1 MRFRLSPFAW
11 VSFAMIVGVMG
22 TALISPLYPL
32 YREAWQ
38 LQPSDISLIYVIY
51 MAGALLTL
59 LFLGRLPDRIG
70 FKTVM
75 LWGLA
80 LVILGSLLSLFAGQM
95 ATLALGR
102 FVVGIAS
109 SLITTS
115 STIGLAQLSRN
126 PDPKRT
132 ATEIGFLMAFG
143 FGLGP
148 LLGGLISQW
157 APWPLVTTYLPTVVL
172 ASIGFWALR
181 KTPVAPSGGAR
192 EPLVLKD
199 LLPKLTWPEKDR
211 SSAFAL
217 TSAVPFLAFGVFS
230 LYAAMSPLFLDRL
243 VPWHGP
249 VVSGTAIA
257 AILLASAGIQL
268 LASRLPT
275 HRCGFYGLLG
285 LCASNLILLANLWLG
300 SGLLFALGLV
310 FTALGHAMSMLAGMS
325 MVGRLAQSH
334 NKAGLFSSYLVI
346 GYLGSMLPLLGTG
359 WMADHWGMDVAVSVF
374 CGLVALAAVIAA
386 RAFKNHRWMKPG
398 AGGAPTAAA
407 TA

>member
-1 MRFRLSPFAW
+1 MPLRISAFAW

-32 YREAWQ
+32 YKDAWH

-51 MAGALLTL
+51 MSGALLTL

-80 LVILGSLLSLFAGQM
+80 LVVLGSLMSLLAGNM

-102 FVVGIAS
+102 FVVGMAS

-115 STIGLAQLSRN
+115 STVGLAQLSRN

-132 ATEIGFLMAFG
+132 ATVIGFLMAFG

-157 APWPLVTTYLPTVVL
+157 APLPLLTTYVPTVVL
-172 ASIGFWALR
+172 ASIGFFALR
-181 KTPVAPSGGAR
+181 KTPIGAADDARAPLA
-192 EPLVLKD
+192 LKD

-211 SSAFAL
+211 SGAFAL
-217 TSAVPFLAFGVFS
+217 TSLVPFLAFGVFS

-249 VVSGTAIA
+249 AVSGTAIA
-257 AILLASAGIQL
+257 AILLASAGIQI

-275 HRCGFYGLLG
+275 HRCGFFGLLG
-285 LCASNLILLANLWLG
+285 LGVSNLILMSNLWIG
-300 SGLLFALGLV
+300 SGLLFALGLA

-325 MVGRLAQSH
+325 MVGRLAQAH

-359 WMADHWGMDVAVSVF
+359 WMADHWGMNVAVSVF
-374 CGLVALAAVIAA
+374 CALVALAAVIAA
-386 RAFKNHRWMKPG
+386 RAFKNHRWMRH
-398 AGGAPTAAA
+398 GAPAAA
-407 TA
+407 AA